1 MLEIVLAIFCFLS
14 LAGLATTD
22 SPAAWAAVPL
32 ALEALTAEFGMGSGG
47 IPPLVSPVR
56 LRTELHTTLLNEL
69 ASCMPGLFTRHG
81 TVLGDQANR
90 AIRTSKLNTSLY
102 LHTWPID
109 EVVFLGSQ
117 AKPSFEVSFP
127 LRCFQRLSRP
137 YIATRQC
144 GWRHNRST
152 RGTFLPVLSY

>member
-1 MLEIVLAIFCFLS
+1 MLRASARGVSFENPLDENEFFEVRDAWLCFQTWNGV
-14 LAGLATTD
+14 A
-22 SPAAWAAVPL
+22 
-32 ALEALTAEFGMGSGG
+32 
-47 IPPLVSPVR
+47 
-56 LRTELHTTLLNEL
+56 
-69 ASCMPGLFTRHG
+69 C
-81 TVLGDQANR
+81 DQANR

-127 LRCFQRLSRP
+127 LRCFQRLSSP

>member
-1 MLEIVLAIFCFLS
+1 
-14 LAGLATTD
+14 
-22 SPAAWAAVPL
+22 
-32 ALEALTAEFGMGSGG
+32 MGSGG
-47 IPPLVSPVR
+47 IPPLGPPVR
-56 LRTELHTTLLNEL
+56 RKTENRRRNTGIRNARVFRSPCSVFRTPRNTTLVAEGFVTCCL
-69 ASCMPGLFTRHG
+69 AFSPDMERCCLC
-81 TVLGDQANR
+81 DQANR

-117 AKPSFEVSFP
+117 AKPSFEVSFT